1 MSLLD
6 EAGRTGAAE
15 AVERIINREGEAD
28 TILRLSIGALA
39 ERIPGLRGVSL
50 AFVEPG
56 GMTVGPTAGVAPP
69 RERPAASEAV
79 VYRDAVV
86 AELWIDAPGEP
97 DLGDRALLR
106 RLAELLSPY
115 CLVGWDV
122 GGEEWAP

>member
-6 EAGRTGAAE
+6 EAGRTGVVE

-28 TILRLSIGALA
+28 TILRLSVEALA
-39 ERIPGLRGVSL
+39 ERIEGLRGASL

-56 GMTVGPTAGVAPP
+56 GMAVGPTAGEAPP
-69 RERPAASEAV
+69 RERPATSEPV
-79 VYRDAVV
+79 VYRHAVV

-97 DLGDRALLR
+97 DHGDRALLR
-106 RLAELLSPY
+106 RLADLLSPY

-122 GGEEWAP
+122 GGEEWTP